1 MVSQREQLEDIR
13 NYADTLEELKFNSKP
28 HISTL
33 TELARDYGKN
43 RQAKDVIKIIVDR
56 ILLKETPIA
65 HKMPT
70 LYLLDS
76 ILKNHPDNY
85 KDLIEKILVQAF
97 ECVFNHGDEKIRAS
111 MHKLRMTWTP
121 WFYWTTLN
129 ELDKRINKIDKAWPI
144 IAKKDQVQVRN
155 PTPPVQQPPPTA
167 GLAERKKFRE
177 NLSKPNVENGQVKP
191 AKVADTKP
199 PTTTPSGR
207 TNIHVN
213 PNFLENRQLSVSEDS
228 QTDLEDDPEI
238 KAMEEKIQRIR
249 EAKAEKAKRDAEELK
264 KKQKKAEEEKKRQ
277 RKKELAAMLAK
288 EMQELEEGIGK
299 DINETEVPKIT
310 TSGLKS
316 TSSKDSL
323 KDSSSSSSP
332 STSSSSKASN
342 AKVCFM
348 VKAC

>member
-1 MVSQREQLEDIR
+1 MVSQREQLEDIQ

-56 ILLKETPIA
+56 ILLKETPIT

-167 GLAERKKFRE
+167 GR
-177 NLSKPNVENGQVKP
+177 P
-191 AKVADTKP
+191 
-199 PTTTPSGR
+199 
-207 TNIHVN
+207 NIHVN
-213 PNFLENRQLSVSEDS
+213 PNFLEARQHSVSEDS
-228 QTDLEDDPEI
+228 QTEDDEL
-238 KAMEEKIQRIR
+238 KAMEEKIQKLR
-249 EAKAEKAKRDAEELK
+249 
-264 KKQKKAEEEKKRQ
+264 QKKAEAAKKKEEERKKQQ
-277 RKKELAAMLAK
+277 RKKELEAIL
-288 EMQELEEGIGK
+288 EQERLELERIEKG
-299 DINETEVPKIT
+299 EPEVSKIT
-310 TSGLKS
+310 TSGSKS
-316 TSSKDSL
+316 SSSKDSSL
-323 KDSSSSSSP
+323 NSSSSS

>member
-1 MVSQREQLEDIR
+1 MVSQREQLDDIQ

-56 ILLKETPIA
+56 ILLKETPIT

-144 IAKKDQVQVRN
+144 IAKKDQVQARN

-177 NLSKPNVENGQVKP
+177 KLSNSQVENGQLRP
-191 AKVADTKP
+191 KVVDTKP
-199 PTTTPSGR
+199 PTTTSGR
-207 TNIHVN
+207 PNIHVN
-213 PNFLENRQLSVSEDS
+213 PNFLEGRQLSVSEDS
-228 QTDLEDDPEI
+228 QTEDDEL
-238 KAMEEKIQRIR
+238 KAMEEKIQKLR
-249 EAKAEKAKRDAEELK
+249 
-264 KKQKKAEEEKKRQ
+264 QKKAEAAKKKEEERKKQQ
-277 RKKELAAMLAK
+277 RKKELEAIL
-288 EMQELEEGIGK
+288 EQERLELERIEKG
-299 DINETEVPKIT
+299 EPEVSKIT
-310 TSGLKS
+310 TSGSKS
-316 TSSKDSL
+316 SSSKDSSL
-323 KDSSSSSSP
+323 NSSSSS

>member
-1 MVSQREQLEDIR
+1 MVSQREQLDDIQ

-56 ILLKETPIA
+56 ILLKETPIT

-144 IAKKDQVQVRN
+144 IAKKDQVQAQARN

-167 GLAERKKFRE
+167 GR
-177 NLSKPNVENGQVKP
+177 P
-191 AKVADTKP
+191 
-199 PTTTPSGR
+199 
-207 TNIHVN
+207 NIHVN
-213 PNFLENRQLSVSEDS
+213 PNFLEGRQLSVSEDS
-228 QTDLEDDPEI
+228 QTEDDEL
-238 KAMEEKIQRIR
+238 KAMEEKIQKLR
-249 EAKAEKAKRDAEELK
+249 
-264 KKQKKAEEEKKRQ
+264 QKKAEAAKKKEEERKKQQ
-277 RKKELAAMLAK
+277 RKKELEAIL
-288 EMQELEEGIGK
+288 EQERLELERIEKG
-299 DINETEVPKIT
+299 EPEVSKIT
-310 TSGLKS
+310 TSGSKS
-316 TSSKDSL
+316 SSSKDSSL
-323 KDSSSSSSP
+323 NSSSSS

>member
-1 MVSQREQLEDIR
+1 MVSQREQLEDIQ

-56 ILLKETPIA
+56 ILLKETPIT

-144 IAKKDQVQVRN
+144 IAKKDQVQARN

-167 GLAERKKFRE
+167 GMC
-177 NLSKPNVENGQVKP
+177 SVC
-191 AKVADTKP
+191 
-199 PTTTPSGR
+199 
-207 TNIHVN
+207 
-213 PNFLENRQLSVSEDS
+213 NF
-228 QTDLEDDPEI
+228 
-238 KAMEEKIQRIR
+238 RIR
-249 EAKAEKAKRDAEELK
+249 FFLLK
-264 KKQKKAEEEKKRQ
+264 Q
-277 RKKELAAMLAK
+277 
-288 EMQELEEGIGK
+288 
-299 DINETEVPKIT
+299 D
-310 TSGLKS
+310 
-316 TSSKDSL
+316 
-323 KDSSSSSSP
+323 
-332 STSSSSKASN
+332 
-342 AKVCFM
+342 
-348 VKAC
+348 

>member
-1 MVSQREQLEDIR
+1 MVSQREQLKEQLEDIQ

-43 RQAKDVIKIIVDR
+43 RQAKDVIKIICDR
-56 ILLKETPIA
+56 ILNKETPIT

-85 KDLIEKILVQAF
+85 KDLIEKILVPAF

-121 WFYWTTLN
+121 WFYWQTLN
-129 ELDKRINKIDKAWPI
+129 DLDKRINKIDKAWPV
-144 IAKKDQVQVRN
+144 IAKKDQVQPKN
-155 PTPPVQQPPPTA
+155 AAPPVQQPPPTA
-167 GLAERKKFRE
+167 G
-177 NLSKPNVENGQVKP
+177 
-191 AKVADTKP
+191 
-199 PTTTPSGR
+199 SGR
-207 TNIHVN
+207 PNIHVN
-213 PNFLENRQLSVSEDS
+213 PDFLASRQMSVSEDS
-228 QTDLEDDPEI
+228 QTEDDEI
-238 KAMEEKIQRIR
+238 KAMEEKIQRLR
-249 EAKAEKAKRDAEELK
+249 RQKAEAAKKKEEDKKAKE
-264 KKQKKAEEEKKRQ
+264 KAQ
-277 RKKELAAMLAK
+277 RKKELEAILEQERK
-288 EMQELEEGIGK
+288 ELERLTEM
-299 DINETEVPKIT
+299 NETEVSKIT

-316 TSSKDSL
+316 TSSKDSSL
-323 KDSSSSSSP
+323 NSSSSSSTSS
-332 STSSSSKASN
+332 STSSSSKASI

>member
-1 MVSQREQLEDIR
+1 MVSQREQLEDIQ

-56 ILLKETPIA
+56 ILHKDTPIV

-85 KDLIEKILVQAF
+85 KDLIEKSLVQAF
-97 ECVFNHGDEKIRAS
+97 ECVFNHGDEKIRAA

-129 ELDKRINKIDKAWPI
+129 DLDKRINKIDRAWPI

-155 PTPPVQQPPPTA
+155 PTPPVQAPPPTA
-167 GLAERKKFRE
+167 GLSERKKFRE
-177 NLSKPNVENGQVKP
+177 KSSNSNVVENGQVKQ
-191 AKVADTKP
+191 KVADTTHSRP
-199 PTTTPSGR
+199 PTVPSTGSGR

-213 PNFLENRQLSVSEDS
+213 PDFLAGRQMSVSEDS
-228 QTDLEDDPEI
+228 QTEDDEI
-238 KAMEEKIQRIR
+238 KAMEEKIEKLRQQK
-249 EAKAEKAKRDAEELK
+249 AKAARQKAEAAEE
-264 KKQKKAEEEKKRQ
+264 KRRKQ
-277 RKKELAAMLAK
+277 RKKELEAILEKERLELERLEK
-288 EMQELEEGIGK
+288 EM
-299 DINETEVPKIT
+299 NETEVSKIT

-316 TSSKDSL
+316 NSSKDSSL
-323 KDSSSSSSP
+323 NSSSSSSSSS

-342 AKVCFM
+342 AKVCYM

>member
-1 MVSQREQLEDIR
+1 MVSQREQLKEQLEDIQ

-43 RQAKDVIKIIVDR
+43 RQAKDVIKIICDR
-56 ILLKETPIA
+56 ILNKETPIT

-85 KDLIEKILVQAF
+85 KDLIEKILVPAF

-121 WFYWTTLN
+121 WFYWQTLN
-129 ELDKRINKIDKAWPI
+129 DLDKRINKIDKAWPI
-144 IAKKDQVQVRN
+144 IAKKDQVQPRN
-155 PTPPVQQPPPTA
+155 AAPPVQQPPPTA

-177 NLSKPNVENGQVKP
+177 KLSNPSVENGQAVRQP
-191 AKVADTKP
+191 KVADTKP
-199 PTTTPSGR
+199 PTTPGSGR
-207 TNIHVN
+207 PNIHVN
-213 PNFLENRQLSVSEDS
+213 PDFLASRQMSVSEDS
-228 QTDLEDDPEI
+228 QTEDDEI
-238 KAMEEKIQRIR
+238 KAMEEKIQRLR
-249 EAKAEKAKRDAEELK
+249 RQKAEAKKKEEDKKAKEAK
-264 KKQKKAEEEKKRQ
+264 EKK
-277 RKKELAAMLAK
+277 KKELEATLAI
-288 EMQELEEGIGK
+288 LETE
-299 DINETEVPKIT
+299 INETEVSKIT

-316 TSSKDSL
+316 TSSKDSSL
-323 KDSSSSSSP
+323 NSSSSSSTSS
-332 STSSSSKASN
+332 STSSSSKASI

>member
-129 ELDKRINKIDKAWPI
+129 ELDKRINRIDKAWPI

-155 PTPPVQQPPPTA
+155 TTPPVQQPPPTA
-167 GLAERKKFRE
+167 
-177 NLSKPNVENGQVKP
+177 
-191 AKVADTKP
+191 
-199 PTTTPSGR
+199 GR

-288 EMQELEEGIGK
+288 EMQELEEGIGNEIK
-299 DINETEVPKIT
+299 ETEVPKIT

>member
-1 MVSQREQLEDIR
+1 MVSQREQLEDIQ

-56 ILLKETPIA
+56 ILHKDTPIV

-85 KDLIEKILVQAF
+85 KDHIEKILVQAF
-97 ECVFNHGDEKIRAS
+97 ECVFSNGDEKIRAA

-129 ELDKRINKIDKAWPI
+129 DLDKKINKIDRAWPI

-155 PTPPVQQPPPTA
+155 ATPPVQAPPATA
-167 GLAERKKFRE
+167 VPSTG
-177 NLSKPNVENGQVKP
+177 
-191 AKVADTKP
+191 
-199 PTTTPSGR
+199 SGR

-213 PNFLENRQLSVSEDS
+213 PDFLAGRQMSVSEDS
-228 QTDLEDDPEI
+228 QTEDDEI
-238 KAMEEKIQRIR
+238 KAMEEKIQKLRR
-249 EAKAEKAKRDAEELK
+249 QKAEAAEEKRK
-264 KKQKKAEEEKKRQ
+264 KQ
-277 RKKELAAMLAK
+277 RKKELEAILEKERLELERMLELERTEK
-288 EMQELEEGIGK
+288 EM
-299 DINETEVPKIT
+299 NETEVSKIT

-316 TSSKDSL
+316 NSSKDSSL
-323 KDSSSSSSP
+323 NSSSSSSS

-342 AKVCFM
+342 AKVCYM

>member
-1 MVSQREQLEDIR
+1 MVSQREQLDDIQ

-56 ILLKETPIA
+56 ILLKETPIT

-144 IAKKDQVQVRN
+144 IAKKDQVQAQARN

-177 NLSKPNVENGQVKP
+177 KLSNSQVENGQLRP
-191 AKVADTKP
+191 KVVDTKP
-199 PTTTPSGR
+199 PTTPGR
-207 TNIHVN
+207 PNIHVN
-213 PNFLENRQLSVSEDS
+213 PNFLEGRQLSVSEDS
-228 QTDLEDDPEI
+228 QTEDDEL
-238 KAMEEKIQRIR
+238 KAMEEKIQKLR
-249 EAKAEKAKRDAEELK
+249 
-264 KKQKKAEEEKKRQ
+264 QKKAEAAKKKEEERKKQQ
-277 RKKELAAMLAK
+277 RKKELEAIL
-288 EMQELEEGIGK
+288 EQERLELERIEKG
-299 DINETEVPKIT
+299 EPEVSKIT
-310 TSGLKS
+310 TSGSKS
-316 TSSKDSL
+316 SSSKDSSL
-323 KDSSSSSSP
+323 NSSSSS

>member
-1 MVSQREQLEDIR
+1 MVSQREQLDDIQ

-56 ILLKETPIA
+56 ILLKETPIT

-144 IAKKDQVQVRN
+144 IAKKDQVQARN

-177 NLSKPNVENGQVKP
+177 KLSNSQVENGQLRP
-191 AKVADTKP
+191 KVVDTKP
-199 PTTTPSGR
+199 PTTPGR
-207 TNIHVN
+207 PNIHVN
-213 PNFLENRQLSVSEDS
+213 PNFLEGRQLSVSEDS
-228 QTDLEDDPEI
+228 QTEDDEL
-238 KAMEEKIQRIR
+238 KAMEEKIQKLR
-249 EAKAEKAKRDAEELK
+249 
-264 KKQKKAEEEKKRQ
+264 QKKAEAAKKKEEERKKQQ
-277 RKKELAAMLAK
+277 RKKELEAIL
-288 EMQELEEGIGK
+288 EQERLELERIEKG
-299 DINETEVPKIT
+299 EPEVSKIT
-310 TSGLKS
+310 TSGSKS
-316 TSSKDSL
+316 SSSKDSSL
-323 KDSSSSSSP
+323 NSSSSS

>member
-1 MVSQREQLEDIR
+1 MVSQREQLKEQLEDIQ

-43 RQAKDVIKIIVDR
+43 RQAKDVIKIICDR
-56 ILLKETPIA
+56 ILNKETPIT

-85 KDLIEKILVQAF
+85 KDLIEKILVPAF

-121 WFYWTTLN
+121 WFYWQTLN
-129 ELDKRINKIDKAWPI
+129 DLDKKINKIDKAWPV
-144 IAKKDQVQVRN
+144 IAKKDQVQPKN
-155 PTPPVQQPPPTA
+155 AAPPVQQPPPTA

-177 NLSKPNVENGQVKP
+177 KLSNPSVENGQAVRP
-191 AKVADTKP
+191 TKVADTKP
-199 PTTTPSGR
+199 PTTPGSGR
-207 TNIHVN
+207 PNIHVN
-213 PNFLENRQLSVSEDS
+213 PDFLASRQMSVSEDS
-228 QTDLEDDPEI
+228 QTEDDEI
-238 KAMEEKIQRIR
+238 KAMEEKIQRLR
-249 EAKAEKAKRDAEELK
+249 RQKAEAAKKKEEDKKAKE
-264 KKQKKAEEEKKRQ
+264 KAQ
-277 RKKELAAMLAK
+277 RKKELEAILEQERK
-288 EMQELEEGIGK
+288 ELERLTEM
-299 DINETEVPKIT
+299 NETEVSKIT
-310 TSGLKS
+310 TSGLKAS
-316 TSSKDSL
+316 TSSKDSSL
-323 KDSSSSSSP
+323 NSSSSSSTSS
-332 STSSSSKASN
+332 STSSSSKASI

>member
-1 MVSQREQLEDIR
+1 MVSQREQLEDIQ

-56 ILLKETPIA
+56 ILHKDTPIV

-85 KDLIEKILVQAF
+85 KDLIEKSLVQAF
-97 ECVFNHGDEKIRAS
+97 ECVFNHGDEKIRAA

-129 ELDKRINKIDKAWPI
+129 DLDKRINKIDRAWPI

-155 PTPPVQQPPPTA
+155 PTPPVQAPPPTA
-167 GLAERKKFRE
+167 VPSTG
-177 NLSKPNVENGQVKP
+177 
-191 AKVADTKP
+191 
-199 PTTTPSGR
+199 SGR

-213 PNFLENRQLSVSEDS
+213 PDFLAGRQMSVSEDS
-228 QTDLEDDPEI
+228 QTEDDEI
-238 KAMEEKIQRIR
+238 KAMEEKIEKLRQQK
-249 EAKAEKAKRDAEELK
+249 AKAARQKAEAAEE
-264 KKQKKAEEEKKRQ
+264 KRRKQ
-277 RKKELAAMLAK
+277 RKKELEAILEKERLELERLEK
-288 EMQELEEGIGK
+288 EM
-299 DINETEVPKIT
+299 NETEVSKIT

-316 TSSKDSL
+316 NSSKDSSL
-323 KDSSSSSSP
+323 NSSSSSSS

-342 AKVCFM
+342 AKVCYM

>member
-167 GLAERKKFRE
+167 GMCSVCRLSDKVFPFHTVPHFKALMNKKHCHLTFFE
-177 NLSKPNVENGQVKP
+177 IFVKYIY
-191 AKVADTKP
+191 
-199 PTTTPSGR
+199 S
-207 TNIHVN
+207 
-213 PNFLENRQLSVSEDS
+213 
-228 QTDLEDDPEI
+228 
-238 KAMEEKIQRIR
+238 
-249 EAKAEKAKRDAEELK
+249 
-264 KKQKKAEEEKKRQ
+264 
-277 RKKELAAMLAK
+277 
-288 EMQELEEGIGK
+288 
-299 DINETEVPKIT
+299 
-310 TSGLKS
+310 
-316 TSSKDSL
+316 
-323 KDSSSSSSP
+323 
-332 STSSSSKASN
+332 
-342 AKVCFM
+342 
-348 VKAC
+348 

>member
-1 MVSQREQLEDIR
+1 MVSQREQLDDIQ

-56 ILLKETPIA
+56 ILLKETPIT

-144 IAKKDQVQVRN
+144 IAKKDQVPARN

-177 NLSKPNVENGQVKP
+177 KLSNSQVENGQLKP
-191 AKVADTKP
+191 KVVDTKP
-199 PTTTPSGR
+199 PTTSGR
-207 TNIHVN
+207 PNIHVN
-213 PNFLENRQLSVSEDS
+213 PNFLEGRQLSVSEDS
-228 QTDLEDDPEI
+228 QTEDDEL
-238 KAMEEKIQRIR
+238 KAMEEKNTKI
-249 EAKAEKAKRDAEELK
+249 KAEKSRSCKEKR
-264 KKQKKAEEEKKRQ
+264 R
-277 RKKELAAMLAK
+277 RKKETATK
-288 EMQELEEGIGK
+288 KRIRGY
-299 DINETEVPKIT
+299 
-310 TSGLKS
+310 S
-316 TSSKDSL
+316 
-323 KDSSSSSSP
+323 
-332 STSSSSKASN
+332 
-342 AKVCFM
+342 
-348 VKAC
+348 